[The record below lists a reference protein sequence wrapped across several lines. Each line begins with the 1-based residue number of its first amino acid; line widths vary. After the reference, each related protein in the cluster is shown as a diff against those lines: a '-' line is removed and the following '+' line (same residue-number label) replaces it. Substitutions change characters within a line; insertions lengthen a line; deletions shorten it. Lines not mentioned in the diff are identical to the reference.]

1 MKVSYWSLAILLSLA
16 GAAAAE
22 WQVDSTPIAWADAAE
37 PANGVSAKL
46 QVECLQDRQI
56 ASLMLSEERLTPER
70 IGLSFRFD
78 LGPIEH
84 RIVPV
89 GTNLRSVT
97 LLNVSSGRL
106 AKGSR
111 FRNRAAPCR
120 RRTAVLRI
128 QLDRIGRSDC
138 RRAMQGGCALD
149 KMRDTVGRR
158 WRL

>member
-106 AKGSR
+106 AKGNR
-111 FRNRAAPCR
+111 FRIVLHPAGGEPLFYEFNLTGSAAAIA
-120 RRTAVLRI
+120 AVR
-128 QLDRIGRSDC
+128 C
-138 RRAMQGGCALD
+138 KAAA
-149 KMRDTVGRR
+149 
-158 WRL
+158 RLIR